1 MTLSLTDVLELT
13 GGKLLHA
20 APGLKISGVATLA
33 DATSDEAAFLGNEK
47 YFNDFLHTQAGLVLV
62 PPGLPRYP
70 EGPAFVE
77 VTNPSLAF
85 NALVKKFLTLAGTSR
100 PGIHPAATVSPEAH
114 LNPERV
120 CIGAGAVI
128 EDGAVIGDGCDIGP
142 GCVIGASAVLG
153 ENCKLYA
160 RVVVRERCR
169 LGSHVVIQ
177 PGAVIGGDGFGFLM
191 GENGHYE
198 RIDQVGIVEIGDHVD
213 IGANTTIDRSRFGRT
228 VIGSGTKIDNLVQI
242 GHNVVIGKNCIIVA
256 QTGIAGSSVL
266 EDNVTLAAQVGIA
279 GHLHV
284 GKGVMVAAQAGALSD
299 LKEGDNYWGT
309 PAVPYNQCRRQYA
322 SIHRL
327 PALIREV
334 RAMREKL
341 AGDSPE

>member
-13 GGKLLHA
+13 GGKLLRA
-20 APGLKISGVATLA
+20 TPELRISGVATLS
-33 DATSDEAAFLGNEK
+33 DAASDEAAFLGNEK
-47 YFNDFLHTQAGLVLV
+47 YFHDFLQTRAGLVLV
-62 PPGLPRYP
+62 PPGLPQYP

-77 VTNPSLAF
+77 VANPSLAF
-85 NALVKKFLTLAGTSR
+85 NALVKRFLALTAR
-100 PGIHPAATVSPEAH
+100 WEPGIHPAATIDPSAR

-120 CIGAGAVI
+120 RVAAGAVI
-128 EDGAVIGDGCDIGP
+128 ETGATIGDGCDIGP

-160 RVVVRERCR
+160 RVVIRERCR

-191 GENGHYE
+191 GEHGHYE

-242 GHNVVIGKNCIIVA
+242 GHNVVIGQNCIIVA
-256 QTGIAGSSVL
+256 QSGVAGSSII

-279 GHLHV
+279 GHLRV
-284 GKGVMVAAQAGALSD
+284 EKGVMVAAQAGVLSD
-299 LKEGDNYWGT
+299 LKAGDNYWGT
-309 PAVPYNQCRRQYA
+309 PAVPYNKCRRQYVA
-322 SIHRL
+322 MRKL
-327 PALIREV
+327 PDLIKDV
-334 RAMREKL
+334 RALKE
-341 AGDSPE
+341 GQN